1 MTKCE
6 SCEEEKDVMEIEGHL
21 LCNECKEDIVICNF
35 CNRFLAIDID
45 ELEIDNF
52 GTLSVPELSLPDKQT
67 HLMFCNLDCL
77 EAYLKKY
84 RQELKERD
92 TTCGC

>member
-21 LCNECKEDIVICNF
+21 LCKECKEDIVICNS
-35 CNRFLAIDID
+35 CNRFLAIDVD

-52 GTLSVPELSLPDKQT
+52 GTLSVPELSLPDKQM

-77 EAYLKKY
+77 DTYLKKY